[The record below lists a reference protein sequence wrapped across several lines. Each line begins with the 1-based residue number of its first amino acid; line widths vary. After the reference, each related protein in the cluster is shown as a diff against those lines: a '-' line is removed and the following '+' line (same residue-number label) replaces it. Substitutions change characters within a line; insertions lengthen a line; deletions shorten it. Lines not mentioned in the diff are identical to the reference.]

1 MPVLGVGEG
10 DGRTCALVPK
20 RSLGEKGPL
29 DKTSHCSPDST
40 HDSNPDV
47 GGEGLLFLILQ
58 MGDRMMEASFRIEL
72 SGWDQKWDFR
82 LRDGA
87 WGDGGGIL
95 PVR

>member
-1 MPVLGVGEG
+1 
-10 DGRTCALVPK
+10 
-20 RSLGEKGPL
+20 
-29 DKTSHCSPDST
+29 
-40 HDSNPDV
+40 
-47 GGEGLLFLILQ
+47 
-58 MGDRMMEASFRIEL
+58 MMEASFRIEL